1 MKISKYIDIK
11 QYNTG
16 IAIIATPIIV
26 TSVPIIV
33 ASVWSFIP
41 QMAITTLIITAITT
55 LIIMTT
61 ITLTIVRYFISQKIN
76 KIAPEN
82 EMKLLKMVEAEII
95 KRFPSEEIEDAMK
108 AYRIPEPESIHDI
121 PVDAL
126 PDVRLGH
133 RIRLVDSNEH
143 ARIAGELGLNIDH
156 LL

>member
-41 QMAITTLIITAITT
+41 QMAIITLIIIAIIT
-55 LIIMTT
+55 LITMTT
-61 ITLTIVRYFISQKIN
+61 ITLAIVRYFISQKRN
-76 KIAPEN
+76 KITPEN
-82 EMKLLKMVEAEII
+82 EMKLLKMVEAEFI
-95 KRFPSEEIEDAMK
+95 KRFSSEEIYDAMDK
-108 AYRIPEPESIHDI
+108 YGIPKPELHEI
-121 PVDAL
+121 PVDASAEIC
-126 PDVRLGH
+126 LGH
-133 RIRLVDSNEH
+133 RIRKMDSDGLI
-143 ARIAGELGLNIDH
+143 RIAGELNLNIDH